1 MPVPESEEIFTTWTS
16 DLDDR
21 DISLVFLCGELDA
34 SSAPVFLADMRN
46 VIKQGKHTVMDVH
59 LLDYVDSTG
68 VGAILST
75 RNALHEIGRQMCLI
89 GCHGLLT
96 KILQL
101 TRIDRE
107 LVCLDDIETAKAE
120 IRAATAKSRG
130 RETTA

>member
-34 SSAPVFLADMRN
+34 SSVPGFLADMQR

-75 RNALHEIGRQMCLI
+75 RNALHESGRQMCLI

-101 TRIDRE
+101 TRIDRD
-107 LVCLDDIETAKAE
+107 LCCLDNLEAATAE
-120 IRAATAKSRG
+120 IRAGAARNKGRG
-130 RETTA
+130 TTA